1 MEAGLKN
8 VDGAVD
14 EYKRQNDLINLQ
26 AQFIGCVWCGHGG
39 CVFGVCGYTDG
50 RLKPYTMIL
59 PTDDSYVDLYAPDR
73 HLLKEVRTDAPDHT
87 PCL

>member
-26 AQFIGCVWCGHGG
+26 AQFMGCVWCRG
-39 CVFGVCGYTDG
+39 CVWCMWIYRWTFDVYNHI
-50 RLKPYTMIL
+50 YI
-59 PTDDSYVDLYAPDR
+59 
-73 HLLKEVRTDAPDHT
+73 HL
-87 PCL
+87 